1 MSDLRWLPFLLQ
13 TSDALFPTGAY
24 AHSLG
29 FEEMVRLGVVR
40 DEATLSD
47 FLHQQLLPSLETLEL
62 PYLRYAFE
70 AADLPALLTID
81 HEIHAWK
88 IAAETRDASMQLG
101 IRRLKALEA
110 LQSIHQS
117 PLLEDFSAALRENR
131 AAGHHLIVC
140 ALQARVESIPRE
152 AALTL
157 YAYQSLAA
165 CCGAALKLVRIG
177 QDACQRALR
186 NASTHLSETVTAS
199 MHVERE
205 NAGSF
210 NPLLEIASMRH
221 HFARE
226 RLFIS

>member
-1 MSDLRWLPFLLQ
+1 MSHLRWLPFLLQ

-29 FEEMVRLGVVR
+29 FEEMVRLGVVC
-40 DEATLSD
+40 DEVTFGD
-47 FLHQQLLPSLETLEL
+47 FLHQQLLPSLETLDL

-70 AADLPALLTID
+70 AADLTDLLTID

-88 IAAETRDASMQLG
+88 IAAETREASIQLG
-101 IRRLKALEA
+101 IRRLKAL
-110 LQSIHQS
+110 QSIHHS
-117 PLLEDFSAALRENR
+117 PLLEDFSTAVRNNR
-131 AAGHHLIVC
+131 ATGHHLIVC
-140 ALQARVESIPRE
+140 ALQARVESIPLE
-152 AALTL
+152 AALTV

-186 NASTHLSETVTAS
+186 NASTHLSATVTAS

-205 NAGSF
+205 TAGSF
-210 NPLLEIASMRH
+210 NALLEIASMRH
-221 HFARE
+221 QFARE